1 MSRGDLKQP
10 LRRSLPR
17 PRGSYDCQKYN
28 ERHDAL
34 RDDAVE
40 TPCLKDT
47 RLNVREVKSKDK
59 PHERRYDEQ
68 AIAAHERE
76 NRNGCVTGNADSGYW
91 NSVNYGVT
99 AVVDHAAIPVS
110 VNVAGRRVGR
120 VVDAQRKSGNCD
132 SGNGEQRDQITHR
145 LDLSLMV
152 LTAR

>member
-1 MSRGDLKQP
+1 MVCALRYWHRPIAELRGCVSRGELKQP

-91 NSVNYGVT
+91 NSVNYGVK
-99 AVVDHAAIPVS
+99 I
-110 VNVAGRRVGR
+110 GRASCRERV
-120 VVDAQRKSGNCD
+120 
-132 SGNGEQRDQITHR
+132 
-145 LDLSLMV
+145 
-152 LTAR
+152 